1 MRRLA
6 LLLIFVL
13 SFTTVFA
20 CAEEYNFAEMDDA
33 QLYEILEG
41 VQAELAKRKP
51 QASEDEENPVLI
63 DQDGVYM
70 YLTGNHEVWGYE
82 DSWYLDLEVVVENNS
97 DVTVSILTDG
107 SSINGWNVASFG
119 ITDTQSGKKQKGTIE
134 LYLTDAEIS
143 TFEEVEEIE
152 FHLLIYNSDDW
163 ETIATVEPITLH
175 F

>member
-1 MRRLA
+1 
-6 LLLIFVL
+6 
-13 SFTTVFA
+13 
-20 CAEEYNFAEMDDA
+20 
-33 QLYEILEG
+33 
-41 VQAELAKRKP
+41 
-51 QASEDEENPVLI
+51 
-63 DQDGVYM
+63 M

-119 ITDTQSGKKQKGTIE
+119 ITDTQSGKKQKGSIE

>member
-1 MRRLA
+1 MKRLA

-13 SFTTVFA
+13 VFTTVFA
-20 CAEEYNFAEMDDA
+20 CAEVYNFSEMDNA
-33 QLYEILEG
+33 QLYEILES

-51 QASEDEENPVLI
+51 QSSEDADNPVLI
-63 DQDGVYM
+63 DQEGIYM

-97 DVTVSILTDG
+97 DVTVSILADG
-107 SSINGWNVASFG
+107 SSINGWNVAGFG
-119 ITDTQSGKKQKGTIE
+119 ITDTQSGKKQKGSIE

-152 FHLLIYNSDDW
+152 LHLLIYNSDDW